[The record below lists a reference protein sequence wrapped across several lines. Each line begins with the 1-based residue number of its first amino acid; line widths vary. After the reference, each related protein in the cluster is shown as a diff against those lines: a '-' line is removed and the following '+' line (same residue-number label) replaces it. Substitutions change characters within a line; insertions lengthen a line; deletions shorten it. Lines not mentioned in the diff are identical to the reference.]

1 MIISD
6 DNVIIMIRDVF
17 IVVCCS
23 EGADSGIFT
32 SSYHSEHEQDH
43 TLRLSVSQ
51 SFGKSFPEINEDAK
65 EEDGDLLAADLFP
78 EDRMRSSRS
87 FTAAPAPG
95 PAPAKPKRSMVT
107 SYSNISLS
115 SPRAVQ
121 LQPAPGQG
129 GTSSVRA
136 RVRMFESMS
145 SSSARVAG
153 TTKQSAS
160 LAPPPATS
168 TTAVEKKDRRGGGGD
183 VQRKQ
188 EQPSPAPIMSV
199 SSSSSAA
206 SCGYKDFLIDD
217 DYKDQQQII
226 LGHDTDTTLKEK
238 VSSFLSEPRDQ
249 EEERSD
255 DDTSVRELL
264 GETQQTSSVDTAS
277 EQDSIL
283 SETGSGAE
291 EHTENRSGYRARVLK
306 NIYTSYCSLRIIA
319 TTDIQSQEDIIQD
332 VMDMNTLLCKLKNI
346 LMEVR
351 WIYFINIPSN
361 KNIFNFQIDMKI
373 DLQIDSACR
382 YFNAKKH
389 VTVSVWCHGK
399 SYF

>member
-1 MIISD
+1 M
-6 DNVIIMIRDVF
+6 
-17 IVVCCS
+17 
-23 EGADSGIFT
+23 
-32 SSYHSEHEQDH
+32 
-43 TLRLSVSQ
+43 SQ

-65 EEDGDLLAADLFP
+65 EEDGDLLAPDLFP
-78 EDRMRSSRS
+78 EDRMRASRS

-107 SYSNISLS
+107 SYSNINLS

-129 GTSSVRA
+129 GTSSSVRA

-145 SSSARVAG
+145 SSSARVQAS
-153 TTKQSAS
+153 TKQSAS

-168 TTAVEKKDRRGGGGD
+168 TTATAAEKKERRGGGGD
-183 VQRKQ
+183 GQRKQ

-249 EEERSD
+249 EDERSD

-277 EQDSIL
+277 EQDSIH

-291 EHTENRSGYRARVLK
+291 EHTENRLVYRTNIFQKYLHFSLQPQNNSSYRHSEPRRHSPGCYGYEHVTLQ
-306 NIYTSYCSLRIIA
+306 T
-319 TTDIQSQEDIIQD
+319 QEYSDGGE
-332 VMDMNTLLCKLKNI
+332 
-346 LMEVR
+346 MER

-361 KNIFNFQIDMKI
+361 KNIYNFQIDMKI

>member
-1 MIISD
+1 M
-6 DNVIIMIRDVF
+6 
-17 IVVCCS
+17 
-23 EGADSGIFT
+23 
-32 SSYHSEHEQDH
+32 
-43 TLRLSVSQ
+43 SQ

-78 EDRMRSSRS
+78 EDRMRASKS

-107 SYSNISLS
+107 SYSNINLS

-145 SSSARVAG
+145 SSSARVQG
-153 TTKQSAS
+153 STKQSAS
-160 LAPPPATS
+160 LAPPPATRA
-168 TTAVEKKDRRGGGGD
+168 TAVEKKERRGGGGD
-183 VQRKQ
+183 GQRKQ

-249 EEERSD
+249 EDERSD

-277 EQDSIL
+277 EQDSIH

-291 EHTENRSGYRARVLK
+291 EHTENRSRYR
-306 NIYTSYCSLRIIA
+306 T
-319 TTDIQSQEDIIQD
+319 
-332 VMDMNTLLCKLKNI
+332 
-346 LMEVR
+346 
-351 WIYFINIPSN
+351 
-361 KNIFNFQIDMKI
+361 NIF
-373 DLQIDSACR
+373 
-382 YFNAKKH
+382 
-389 VTVSVWCHGK
+389 
-399 SYF
+399 

>member
-1 MIISD
+1 M
-6 DNVIIMIRDVF
+6 
-17 IVVCCS
+17 
-23 EGADSGIFT
+23 
-32 SSYHSEHEQDH
+32 
-43 TLRLSVSQ
+43 SQ

-78 EDRMRSSRS
+78 EDRMRASKS

-107 SYSNISLS
+107 SYSNINLS

-121 LQPAPGQG
+121 LQPVPGQG
-129 GTSSVRA
+129 GTSSSVRA

-145 SSSARVAG
+145 SSSARVQG
-153 TTKQSAS
+153 STQQSAR

-168 TTAVEKKDRRGGGGD
+168 TTATAAEKKDRRGGGGD
-183 VQRKQ
+183 GQRKQ

-249 EEERSD
+249 EDERSD

-291 EHTENRSGYRARVLK
+291 EHTENRLGYRT
-306 NIYTSYCSLRIIA
+306 NIFRKYLTFHYSLRIIA
-319 TTDIQSQEDIIQD
+319 ATDIQSQGDILQD

-351 WIYFINIPSN
+351 WKDGFI
-361 KNIFNFQIDMKI
+361 
-373 DLQIDSACR
+373 L
-382 YFNAKKH
+382 
-389 VTVSVWCHGK
+389 
-399 SYF
+399 